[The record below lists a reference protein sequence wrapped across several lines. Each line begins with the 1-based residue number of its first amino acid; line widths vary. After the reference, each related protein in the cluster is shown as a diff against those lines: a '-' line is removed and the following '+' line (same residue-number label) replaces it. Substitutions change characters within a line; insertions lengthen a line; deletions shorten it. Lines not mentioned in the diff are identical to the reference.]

1 MFSQF
6 IRDTNTNDTDIVTHK
21 VTGRW
26 WLSDEQKKFMLARYT
41 KRPEDSGRFS

>member
-6 IRDTNTNDTDIVTHK
+6 ILDTNTSDNQTVTRK